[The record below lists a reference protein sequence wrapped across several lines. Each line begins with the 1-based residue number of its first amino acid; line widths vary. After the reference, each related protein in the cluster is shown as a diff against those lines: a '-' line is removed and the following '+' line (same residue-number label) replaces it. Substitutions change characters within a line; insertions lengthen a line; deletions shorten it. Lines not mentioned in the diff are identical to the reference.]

1 MTRVF
6 EEPRDNKVVH
16 RRASMLEAEVG
27 ERDAFEYAILL
38 DAREMDEEAWGTLLQ
53 SADA

>member
-27 ERDAFEYAILL
+27 ERDAFEYADIVRCTG
-38 DAREMDEEAWGTLLQ
+38 DG
-53 SADA
+53 